1 VASRDQV
8 PGIPMLLD
16 ARGCG
21 QVSAVA
27 AQIQRDLTERAAAA
41 SGLFA
46 AKPFDPALFGSL
58 ATALAYSAPWLSHR
72 DLRVTGQAS
81 LWAFAL
87 DWRVDAAAGSAGEV
101 RQIEKRC
108 LEIADGAPPDDDLGA
123 LLAELRDELA
133 AYPAFATVRPAW
145 RDELAAMLDAMARE
159 WEWKSDRDRAPQAG
173 VGVPLSAQRA
183 APTLD
188 EYLLNADNL
197 GFCFVFVGHLVATA
211 DQTPSDVDALRR
223 AARSVQRVIRL
234 LNDLATVDRD
244 VAWGDL
250 NALLL
255 DSDQSQVRRRLDELT
270 ASSQWCID
278 AVRPRHPHLAAY
290 LERQRDFC
298 AGFYAVSDFWGP
310 R

>member
-1 VASRDQV
+1 VASRDQS

-21 QVSAVA
+21 QLSAVA
-27 AQIQRDLTERAAAA
+27 GQIQRDLIERAAAA

-72 DLRVTGQAS
+72 DLRVTGHAS

-87 DWRVDAAAGSAGEV
+87 DWRVDVAAGSGGEV

-108 LEIADGAPPDDDLGA
+108 LEVADGAPPDDDLGA

-133 AYPAFATVRPAW
+133 AHSAFTALRPVW

-159 WEWKSDRDRAPQAG
+159 WEWKSDR
-173 VGVPLSAQRA
+173 A

-197 GFCFVFVGHLVATA
+197 GFCFVFITHLVATA
-211 DQTPSDVDALRR
+211 DQAPSDVEALRR

-255 DSDQSQVRRRLDELT
+255 DEDRPQVGRRLTELT

-278 AVRPRHPHLAAY
+278 AVRPRHPRVAAY

-298 AGFYAVSDFWGP
+298 AGFYAVSDFWGAL
-310 R
+310 

>member
-1 VASRDQV
+1 
-8 PGIPMLLD
+8 MLLD
-16 ARGCG
+16 ARSCG
-21 QVSAVA
+21 QVGAVA
-27 AQIQRDLTERAAAA
+27 GQIQRDLTERAAAA

-58 ATALAYSAPWLSHR
+58 ATALAYSAPWLSHQ
-72 DLRVTGQAS
+72 DLRVTAHAS

-87 DWRVDAAAGSAGEV
+87 DWRVDVAASSAGEV

-108 LEIADGAPPDDDLGA
+108 LEVADGAPPDDDLGA

-133 AYPAFATVRPAW
+133 AHAAFAALRPAW

-159 WEWKSDRDRAPQAG
+159 WEWRSDRDRTP
-173 VGVPLSAQRA
+173 
-183 APTLD
+183 PTLD

-197 GFCFVFVGHLVATA
+197 GFCFVFVGHLIATA
-211 DQTPSDVDALRR
+211 DQTPSDVEALRR

-244 VAWGDL
+244 IAWGDL

-255 DSDQSQVRRRLDELT
+255 DDDRSQVRRRLAELT

-298 AGFYAVSDFWGP
+298 AGFYAVSDFWGA